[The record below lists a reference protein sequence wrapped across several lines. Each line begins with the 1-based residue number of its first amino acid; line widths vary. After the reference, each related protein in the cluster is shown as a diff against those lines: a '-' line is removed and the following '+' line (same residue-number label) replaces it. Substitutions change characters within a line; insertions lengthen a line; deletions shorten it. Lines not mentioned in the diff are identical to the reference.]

1 MNKEDVVYPFH
12 EIIFT
17 IKRNERPIN
26 ATAWM
31 KLEIMLGERNTKD
44 YKVSD
49 SIYMKCPE

>member
-1 MNKEDVVYPFH
+1 MVYPFH

-17 IKRNERPIN
+17 IKRNEILIN

-31 KLEIMLGERNTKD
+31 NLEIMLERNTKD

-49 SIYMKCPE
+49 SIYMKYPE